1 MAPNLD
7 MNNKRI
13 ARNTLMLYVRMM
25 LIMLVSLYTSRV
37 LLQELG
43 VQDFGIYNV
52 VGGTVSLLSFLNTA
66 LANGFQRFFNIEIGL
81 GNRQKL
87 QELFSSSL
95 FIQLV
100 LIGFCLF
107 LAETIGLW
115 FVKNELVVSDAR
127 KDAAFI
133 LYQCVVAI
141 FLITLWRT
149 PYNAIIFAYERMDA
163 YAIISIVEV
172 LLNLGMV
179 FCLQALP
186 YDRLAMYG
194 FLLVA
199 VQMLIFLCYF
209 LYVKVVFRGLQSQIV
224 AHTVLV
230 RQLFSFSGW
239 NLFGSIAHLLRENG
253 VNIVLNLFFGP
264 VVNAARGISHQV
276 SAGIYTF
283 ASNFQLASRPQMIKS
298 YAKGEYKEVL
308 SLCFSITRLSFYL
321 LWILAV
327 VMVVNIKFILDLWL
341 GKMYPEKTI
350 SFTILAIAI
359 SLLDAFAN
367 PITTIVHATGIM
379 KRFQI
384 TCSSI
389 ILLIVPASYLLLRW
403 GFPPEATYVVSII
416 ILFIVHCV
424 RLLLV
429 RRLATFFSIREYV
442 RRAVIPC
449 VKVALISAALMAG
462 VMILF
467 HSPFLLLCFSIAVP
481 MVTVYVFGMTSIEK
495 RFVCEKLISI
505 AKKKL

>member
-1 MAPNLD
+1 

-95 FIQLV
+95 LIQLA
-100 LIGFCLF
+100 LIVFCLL
-107 LAETIGLW
+107 LAETVGIW
-115 FVKNELVVSDAR
+115 FVKTELVVADGREDAT
-127 KDAAFI
+127 FV
-133 LYQCVVAI
+133 LYQCVVVI
-141 FLITLWRT
+141 FMITLLRT
-149 PYNAIIFAYERMDA
+149 PYNAVIFAYERMDA
-163 YAIISIVEV
+163 FAIISIAEV
-172 LLNLGMV
+172 VLNLGIV
-179 FCLQALP
+179 FCLQVLP
-186 YDRLAMYG
+186 GDKLAVYG
-194 FLLVA
+194 ILLVS
-199 VQMLIFLCYF
+199 VQILIFACYF
-209 LYVKVVFRGLQSQIV
+209 LYVKVVFRSLKSKV
-224 AHTVLV
+224 AVHKVLI

-298 YAKGEYKEVL
+298 YARGEYKEL
-308 SLCFSITRLSFYL
+308 LGLCFSITRLSFYL

-327 VMVVNIKFILDLWL
+327 AMIVNIEFVLNLWL
-341 GKMYPEKTI
+341 GELYPEKSI
-350 SFTILAIAI
+350 SFTVLAIVI

-367 PITTIVHATGIM
+367 PITTIVHAIGVM

-389 ILLIVPASYLLLRW
+389 ILLIVPVSYLFLRC
-403 GFPPEATYVVSII
+403 GFPPEAVYVVTIVV
-416 ILFIVHCV
+416 LFVVHCV

-429 RRLATFFSIREYV
+429 RRLAAFFSIREYI

-449 VKVALISAALMAG
+449 VRVALISSALMAG
-462 VMILF
+462 VMASF
-467 HSPFLLLCFSIAVP
+467 HSSLLLLCFSVMVPIA
-481 MVTVYVFGMTSIEK
+481 TVYMFGMTSREK
-495 RFVCEKLISI
+495 RFVYEKLISI
-505 AKKKL
+505 IPQRK